1 MQLQQKKE
9 EFTITLSNAINAFD
23 KQKLIDFAM
32 YLELTSKVKSKQK
45 DADDLAEQANTAWWK
60 KNKKRFIK

>member
-9 EFTITLSNAINAFD
+9 EFTITLSNSINAFD

-45 DADDLAEQANTAWWK
+45 DADGLAEQVNTAWWK

>member
-9 EFTITLSNAINAFD
+9 QFTITLSNSINAFD

-45 DADDLAEQANTAWWK
+45 DADDLAEQVNTAWWE

>member
-9 EFTITLSNAINAFD
+9 QFTITLSNSINAFD

-45 DADDLAEQANTAWWK
+45 DADDLAEQVNNAWWK

>member
-45 DADDLAEQANTAWWK
+45 DADDLAEQVNNAWWK